1 MEWLDSLKI
10 GKRIFSS
17 VVMIALLSGIFTA
30 GIYCL
35 MMTDAAGTVLREN
48 PAAAALV
55 VIAEIVVIILLGI
68 ITVHKVNQPI
78 KQLCDSYKSDIESM
92 NENYTALKLLVSGDT
107 NIAVESIPNGDPFRS
122 ALIALSETLKQLR
135 AETARIAS
143 AAADGT
149 SGSENKREAFSG
161 IYRDIIVDMVQ
172 ALRIYESPIRI
183 SADYFTKI
191 GSGEIPGKITDNS
204 LDGFPALQQSIHGCL
219 DSLSSFT
226 EDMETLM
233 NKAVSGNLRVR
244 GNAAIHSG
252 NFAKV
257 FEQMNRILESVIL
270 PLEVAEIHIQQIGRG
285 EIPDKITEEYQ
296 GDFKLI
302 KDSINACIDGL
313 SGLLSGKKALERMA
327 LNDFSVTVSGSCGG
341 IFAEITESI
350 NTVSG
355 QILHIVDVL
364 NRISQGDLRH
374 LSELKA
380 IGRRCDS
387 DTLTPAL
394 ILMMESIKELADE
407 TEILSRAAVEGR
419 LSVRG
424 ESEKLKGDYAGI
436 IEGINKTLD
445 SILKPVQEASAVLQE
460 MAKGNLRIAMEGD
473 YSGDHAVIKNALN
486 DTIESTRS
494 YIKEISLVLS
504 EICGGNLNLSI
515 TADYKGDFTEIK
527 DSLNRIIMNLNQVMS
542 DFAGAAE
549 QVSSGS
555 RQVSMGSQAL
565 AQGSTEQ
572 ASSLQELTA
581 AIGEIAE
588 QSKDNAIKAN
598 EVYQLAKGARDGG
611 AKGNQTMNEMLKSMQ
626 EINESSVNI
635 SKIIKVIDDIAFQTN
650 ILALNA
656 AVEAARAG
664 SHGKGFAV
672 VAEEVRNLAARSA
685 KAAEET
691 TELIEGSIQ
700 KVHAG
705 TEITNEIAAVLK
717 EIAEGAVISTE
728 KLSVISKAS
737 NDQATGIDQINKGI
751 EQISQVVQSN
761 SATAEQSAAASQELS
776 GQAELLKEM
785 AARFRFTEISYEAK
799 LLSHVAAQQNQMT
812 AQPNRAR
819 LDLSFNDASKY

>member
-1 MEWLDSLKI
+1 MKWLDSSRI
-10 GKRIFSS
+10 GKRIF
-17 VVMIALLSGIFTA
+17 
-30 GIYCL
+30 
-35 MMTDAAGTVLREN
+35 
-48 PAAAALV
+48 
-55 VIAEIVVIILLGI
+55 
-68 ITVHKVNQPI
+68 NQ
-78 KQLCDSYKSDIESM
+78 QCDSDQWDNSAI
-92 NENYTALKLLVSGDT
+92 NENLTALQRLISGDT
-107 NIAVESIPNGDPFRS
+107 DITVMSDPESDPLGSAVS
-122 ALIALSETLKQLR
+122 ALSDTLKQMK
-135 AETARIAS
+135 AETARM
-143 AAADGT
+143 AAAAAHGIPYDEDNT
-149 SGSENKREAFSG
+149 ETFRG
-161 IYRDIIVDMVQ
+161 IYRDIISDMVQ
-172 ALRIYESPIRI
+172 AIRLCHTPVMV
-183 SADYFTKI
+183 STEYFEKI
-191 GSGEIPGKITDNS
+191 GSGEIPDRITDGS
-204 LDGFPALQQSIHGCL
+204 LNAFPGLHQSINRCI
-219 DSLSSFT
+219 DSLCFFA
-226 EDMETLM
+226 EDLEAMT
-233 NKAVSGNLRVR
+233 NQAVSGNLRVR
-244 GNAAIHSG
+244 GNAAGHSG
-252 NFAKV
+252 NFARV
-257 FEQMNRILESVIL
+257 FEQINRILESVIL
-270 PLEVAEIHIQQIGRG
+270 PLEVAEIHIEQIGRG

-296 GDFKLI
+296 GDFKLM

-313 SGLLSGKKALERMA
+313 SGLLAGRDALERMKF
-327 LNDFSVTVSGSCGG
+327 NDFSVAVGGRSNG

-364 NRISQGDLRH
+364 NMISQGDLRH
-374 LSELKA
+374 LAELKS
-380 IGRRCDS
+380 IGKRCDN
-387 DTLTPAL
+387 DALTPAV

-407 TEILSRAAVEGR
+407 TEMLSKAAVEGR

-436 IEGINKTLD
+436 IQGINKTLD
-445 SILKPVQEASAVLQE
+445 SIMAPVMEASEVLQE
-460 MAKGNLRIAMEGD
+460 MAMGNLRVAMNGNYNGE
-473 YSGDHAVIKNALN
+473 HAVIKNALN
-486 DTIESTRS
+486 NTIERIQN
-494 YIKEISLVLS
+494 YIEEISYVLS

-527 DSLNRIIMNLNQVMS
+527 ESLNGIIVTLNQVMS
-542 DFAGAAE
+542 DFSGAAE

-555 RQVSMGSQAL
+555 RQVSMGSQTL

-572 ASSLQELTA
+572 ASSIQELTA

-588 QSKDNAIKAN
+588 QSKDNAVKAN

-691 TELIEGSIQ
+691 TELIEGSIR

-737 NDQATGIDQINKGI
+737 NEQAAGIDQINKGI
-751 EQISQVVQSN
+751 EQISRVVQSN

-785 AARFRFTEISYEAK
+785 AARFHSRSSI
-799 LLSHVAAQQNQMT
+799 LSS
-812 AQPNRAR
+812 
-819 LDLSFNDASKY
+819 LE